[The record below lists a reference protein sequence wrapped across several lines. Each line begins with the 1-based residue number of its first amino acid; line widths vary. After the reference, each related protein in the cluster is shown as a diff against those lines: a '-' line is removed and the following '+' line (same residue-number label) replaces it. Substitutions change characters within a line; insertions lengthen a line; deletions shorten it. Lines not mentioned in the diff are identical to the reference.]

1 MAIKIDNAFMHRWI
15 GLVHVLPSTL
25 QEYECSGAVGAFVTV
40 VADAQSESEFIEKVR
55 NTLENI
61 MQFPVVG
68 IEDVEI
74 LLPEKKLSSR
84 LKRSIKNLHSFPI
97 AFDTFQFYTSIEGNE
112 E

>member
-1 MAIKIDNAFMHRWI
+1 MAMKIDNAFMHRWI
-15 GLVHVLPSTL
+15 GITHVLPSTL
-25 QEYECSGAVGAFVTV
+25 KEYECPDALGAFVAV

-61 MQFPVVG
+61 MQFPVVE

-74 LLPEKKLSSR
+74 LSPEIELSSR
-84 LKRSIKNLHSFPI
+84 LKKSIKNLHKFPV
-97 AFDTFQFYTSIEGNE
+97 AFDTFQFYTSIEDNE